1 MSEEHASV
9 AAFPTRR
16 ALREA
21 ERREAARK
29 RERAMS
35 ASAPAALA
43 PEDRSAAG
51 SLEISPQD
59 KATVAAVA
67 REMARARQRTVPSVP
82 SVPSVPLV
90 TPRRRRFDAPAQAG
104 RAALARTWLPR
115 VAVLG
120 SLAIAT
126 TAVPL
131 SGVTTPASGPT
142 ASATFAAASALD
154 VLGAEQV
161 DGTDAFDAG
170 EAFAADPLAGA
181 RTVLTTGRT
190 DGRED
195 VLQCGSAQLEANGQ
209 VAAGATTEPVQIMMP
224 LQTGTY
230 KITSQYG
237 YRWGGMH
244 EGLDMA
250 APAGTPIHAVAAG
263 EVTYVGYGLGGRSGT
278 IIVLEHEVAGERFWT
293 WYIHMYPDGVYVDV
307 GQHVAAGEV
316 IGEVGS
322 YGNSTGPHLHLEVH
336 VDEEFTTVDPAP
348 WLESHNAAALT
359 AENLACAATE

>member
-1 MSEEHASV
+1 MSEEHES
-9 AAFPTRR
+9 AATALPTRR

-21 ERREAARK
+21 ERREAARL
-29 RERAMS
+29 RERDSS
-35 ASAPAALA
+35 ATVPAEAAPAVVAT
-43 PEDRSAAG
+43 
-51 SLEISPQD
+51 LEIPEAD
-59 KATVAAVA
+59 KAAVA
-67 REMARARQRTVPSVP
+67 AAARELASKKPH
-82 SVPSVPLV
+82 
-90 TPRRRRFDAPAQAG
+90 TPTRPATRRRDTAPAQRSR
-104 RAALARTWLPR
+104 RATLTRTWLPR

-131 SGVTTPASGPT
+131 SGIATPSSGAT

-154 VLGAEQV
+154 VLAAEQV
-161 DGTDAFDAG
+161 DGTDAFDSG
-170 EAFAADPLAGA
+170 NAFAADPLAGA

-190 DGRED
+190 DGRDD
-195 VLQCGSAQLEANGQ
+195 VLQCGSSQLEANGQ
-209 VAAGATTEPVQIMMP
+209 VSAGATTEPVQIMMP
-224 LQTGTY
+224 LQTGSY
-230 KITSQYG
+230 KITSRYG

-263 EVTYVGYGLGGRSGT
+263 EVTYVGYGLGGRSGQ
-278 IIVLEHEVAGERFWT
+278 IIVLKHEVNGESFWT
-293 WYIHMYPDGVYVDV
+293 WYIHMYPDGVFVDV
-307 GQHVAAGEV
+307 GQRVAAGEV

-336 VDEEFTTVDPAP
+336 VDSEFTTVDPAP

-359 AENLACAATE
+359 TENLACAATE